1 LGQELLLTLR
11 GLAKRPAFTVAVL
24 LLLVLGIGTNTA
36 IWSLLD
42 AIFLHPLPAV
52 AAPREVVAI
61 YQTTLGE
68 NGLPASSFDNVSYP
82 NYRDFRDRNRSF
94 SDVAL
99 YQWLKMNLAGGATP
113 ERIAGMFAT
122 ANYFDVL
129 GVRPAHGRFFRP
141 EEVRVPGAEAVAVLG
156 HGCFSRLFG
165 GDPKAVGRSILLDG
179 RKFTVVGVAPPGF
192 RGTDLDTQVDVW
204 VPVTMFPV
212 LSSYYPAPLEERND
226 LPFRAFGRLKPG
238 VSLAEAEADMA
249 GLARV
254 LARQFP
260 KEDEKLGV
268 RLLPLV
274 EGAILPREQDRYR
287 GYGRTLSF
295 AAVLLLIVVSANVA
309 NLLLAR
315 GVERGPE
322 LAIRQAVGGNL
333 SALAR
338 LLAIESLLLFSTAVL
353 LSLPAGVWSL
363 RLLWGFRPPEL
374 ATGDLDL
381 HLDPTLFAGTV
392 LFTLVIVLL
401 FGLVPVLRTA
411 RRGLARCLAETRLA
425 EPRPRL
431 WHPRRLAV
439 VLQLAL
445 TLFALIGANL
455 LLAGLLRTRHA
466 DLGFQPEGLLALSVA
481 PGDQGYDP
489 ARARGYYRELLERVA
504 ALPGVRGAA
513 LSENRLLRGAI
524 LSRSVYPEGQ
534 AEGITAGGRSSH
546 RTNIVTPGFFRVAGI
561 ALLHGRDFAEID
573 CAGCRRVAI
582 VNQTLARL
590 AWPGQDPLGR
600 RFRFEQDKPPIEV
613 VGVAKDA
620 KYRNIR
626 EDPLP
631 FIYLPLSQN
640 DAASMTLH
648 VRTDTRPEA
657 ALLPALRNASQA
669 IDPGMP
675 LAEIDTMTHFISGA
689 LWMERVSALL
699 LGLFGLFALLLSGI
713 GIYTVITLSAARR
726 RREIGIRLA
735 LGARP
740 SQMTAAVLAEA
751 AVLAGAGLVLGWAAA
766 RFFLQP
772 ILASHLQGADL
783 WDPKAYAAQSLVLL
797 ATAIAA
803 SIPPA
808 LRAARVNPAT
818 PLREG

>member
-1 LGQELLLTLR
+1 VGQELLLTLR
-11 GLAKRPAFTVAVL
+11 GLAKRPAFTFAVL

-36 IWSLLD
+36 IWSLLT

-52 AAPREVVAI
+52 AAPGGLVAI

-68 NGLPASSFDNVSYP
+68 NGLPAGGFENVSYP

-94 SDVAL
+94 SDIAL
-99 YQWLKMNLAGGATP
+99 YQWLKMNLAGGAMP
-113 ERIAGMFAT
+113 ERIVGMFAT
-122 ANYFDVL
+122 ANYFDLL
-129 GVRPAHGRFFRP
+129 GVHPALGRFFRP
-141 EEVRVPGAEAVAVLG
+141 EEARVPGGEAVAVLG

-165 GDPKAVGRSILLDG
+165 ADPKVVGKSILLGG
-179 RKFTVVGVAPPGF
+179 RKFTVVGVAPPRF
-192 RGTDLDTQVDVW
+192 RGTDVDTQVDVW
-204 VPVTMFPV
+204 VPFTMFPV
-212 LSSYYPAPLEERND
+212 LSPYPAFFESRD
-226 LPFRAFGRLKPG
+226 DWPFRAFGRLKPG
-238 VSLAEAEADMA
+238 VSLAAAEADMA
-249 GLARV
+249 GVARA

-260 KEDEKLGV
+260 KENEKLGV

-274 EGAILPREQDRYR
+274 EGAIQPRERERYV

-295 AAVLLLIVVSANVA
+295 AAVLLLIVVSTNVA

-315 GVERGPE
+315 GVEHGPE
-322 LAIRQAVGGNL
+322 LAIRLAVGGNL
-333 SALAR
+333 ATLAR
-338 LLAIESLLLFSTAVL
+338 LLSIESLLLFSTAVL

-363 RLLWGFRPPEL
+363 RLLWSFRPPEL

-381 HLDPTLFAGTV
+381 HLDPALFAGTV
-392 LFTLVIVLL
+392 LFALATVLF

-411 RRGLARCLAETRLA
+411 RRGLARCLADARLP

-455 LLAGLLRTRHA
+455 LAAELLRTRHA

-481 PGDQGYDP
+481 PGDQGYDA
-489 ARARGYYRELLERVA
+489 ARARGYYRQLLERVA
-504 ALPGVRGAA
+504 ALPGVRRAA

-524 LSRSVYPEGQ
+524 VSRAIYPEGQ
-534 AEGITAGGRSSH
+534 AKGIKAGGRSSH

-561 ALLHGRDFAEID
+561 ALLHGRDFAAVD

-590 AWPGQDPLGR
+590 AWPGEDPLGR
-600 RFRFEQDKPPIEV
+600 RFRFERGKPLIEV
-613 VGVAKDA
+613 IGVAKDA
-620 KYRNIR
+620 KYRNVR
-626 EDPLP
+626 EDPQP
-631 FIYLPLSQN
+631 FVYLPLTQN

-648 VRTDTRPEA
+648 VRTATRPEA
-657 ALLPALRNASQA
+657 ALLPALRQAAQA

-675 LAEIDTMTHFISGA
+675 LAEIDTMTNFVSGA

-699 LGLFGLFALLLSGI
+699 LGLFGLVALLLSGI
-713 GIYTVITLSAARR
+713 GIYTVITLSIARR

-740 SQMTAAVLAEA
+740 AQVTAAVLAEA
-751 AVLAGAGLVLGWAAA
+751 AVLAGAGLVLGWVAA
-766 RFFLQP
+766 RFYLHP
-772 ILASHLQGADL
+772 ILASYLQGDAL
-783 WDPKAYAAQSLVLL
+783 RDPKAYVAQSLVLL
-797 ATAIAA
+797 ITAIAA
-803 SIPPA
+803 SVLPA
-808 LRAARVNPAT
+808 LQAARVHPAT

>member
-1 LGQELLLTLR
+1 VGQEFLLTLR
-11 GLAKRPAFTVAVL
+11 GLAKRPAFTFAVL

-36 IWSLLD
+36 IWSLLN

-52 AAPREVVAI
+52 ADPRALVAI

-68 NGLPASSFDNVSYP
+68 NGLPAGGFENVSYP

-99 YQWLKMNLAGGATP
+99 YQWLRMNLAGGGTP
-113 ERIAGMFAT
+113 ERIVGMFAT

-129 GVRPAHGRFFRP
+129 GVRPALGRFFRP
-141 EEVRVPGAEAVAVLG
+141 EEVRVPGAEAVLILG

-165 GDPKAVGRSILLDG
+165 ADPKVVGRSILLGG

-192 RGTDLDTQVDVW
+192 RGTQLDSEVDVW
-204 VPVTMFPV
+204 VPFTMFPV
-212 LSSYYPAPLEERND
+212 LSPYPAFFESRD
-226 LPFRAFGRLKPG
+226 DWPFQSFGRLKPG
-238 VSLAEAEADMA
+238 VSLAQAEADMA
-249 GLARV
+249 AVARGLE
-254 LARQFP
+254 RQFP
-260 KEDEKLGV
+260 KENEKLGF

-274 EGAILPREQDRYR
+274 EGTIQPRERDRYT

-295 AAVLLLIVVSANVA
+295 AALLLLIVVSANVA

-333 SALAR
+333 RALGR
-338 LLAIESLLLFSTAVL
+338 LLSLESLLLFTTAVL
-353 LSLPAGVWSL
+353 VSLPVGAWSL
-363 RLLWGFRPPEL
+363 RLLWSFRPPEL
-374 ATGDLDL
+374 VTGDLDL
-381 HLDPTLFAGTV
+381 HLDPTIFAGTV
-392 LFTLVIVLL
+392 LFALLTVLL
-401 FGLVPVLRTA
+401 FGIVPVLRTA
-411 RRGLARCLAETRLA
+411 RRGLAGRLA
-425 EPRPRL
+425 DARLSEPRPRL

-439 VLQLAL
+439 VLELAL

-455 LLAGLLRTRHA
+455 LLTALLRTRQA
-466 DLGFQPEGLLALSVA
+466 DLGFKPEGLLALSVA
-481 PGDQGYDP
+481 PGDQGYD
-489 ARARGYYRELLERVA
+489 AVRARGYYERLLGRVT

-524 LSRSVYPEGQ
+524 VSRAIYPEGQ
-534 AEGITAGGRSSH
+534 AKPVTAGGRSSH
-546 RTNIVTPGFFRVAGI
+546 RINIITPGFFRVAGI
-561 ALLHGRDFAEID
+561 PLAAGRDFGAVD

-590 AWPGQDPLGR
+590 AWPGEDPIGR
-600 RFRFEQDKPPIEV
+600 QFRFEQGKAPLEV

-620 KYRNIR
+620 KVRNIR
-626 EDPLP
+626 EDTPP
-631 FIYLPLSQN
+631 FVYLPLTQN

-648 VRTDTRPEA
+648 VRTDPGREA
-657 ALLPALRNASQA
+657 ALLPSLRSAAQA
-669 IDPGMP
+669 IDRGMP
-675 LAEIDTMTHFISGA
+675 LAEVDTMTNFVSGA

-699 LGLFGLFALLLSGI
+699 LGLFGLFALLLSAI

-740 SQMTAAVLAEA
+740 AQVMATMLTEATLLAAT
-751 AVLAGAGLVLGWAAA
+751 GLVVGWVAA

-783 WDPKAYAAQSLVLL
+783 RDPKAYASQALVLL
-797 ATAIAA
+797 ATAIVA
-803 SIPPA
+803 SLPPA
-808 LRAARVNPAT
+808 FRAARIDPAT

>member
-1 LGQELLLTLR
+1 MGQELLLTLR
-11 GLAKRPAFTVAVL
+11 CLLKRPAFTFAVL

-36 IWSLLD
+36 IWSLFD

-52 AAPREVVAI
+52 RAPRELVAI

-68 NGLPASSFDNVSYP
+68 NGLPAGGFENVSYP

-113 ERIAGMFAT
+113 ERIVGMFAT

-129 GVRPAHGRFFRP
+129 GVRPARGRFFRP
-141 EEVRVPGAEAVAVLG
+141 DEVRVPGAAAVAILS

-165 GDPKAVGRSILLDG
+165 ADPQVIGRSILLGG
-179 RKFTVVGVAPPGF
+179 RKFTVIGIAPPGF
-192 RGTDLDTQVDVW
+192 RGTDLDTQVDLW
-204 VPVTMFPV
+204 VPFTMFPV
-212 LSSYYPAPLEERND
+212 LSPYPAFFESRD
-226 LPFRAFGRLKPG
+226 DWPFRAFGRLKPG
-238 VSLAEAEADMA
+238 VSLAAATADMTA
-249 GLARV
+249 VARA
-254 LARQFP
+254 LERQFP
-260 KEDEKLGV
+260 KENEKLGV

-274 EGAILPREQDRYR
+274 EGAILPRERERYT

-295 AAVLLLIVVSANVA
+295 AAVLLLLVVSANVA

-322 LAIRQAVGGNL
+322 LAIRQAVGGSL
-333 SALAR
+333 KALAR
-338 LLAIESLLLFSTAVL
+338 LLAIESLLLFAIAVL
-353 LSLPAGVWSL
+353 LSLPVGLWSL

-381 HLDPTLFAGTV
+381 HLDPALFAGTV
-392 LFTLVIVLL
+392 LFALAIVLL
-401 FGLVPVLRTA
+401 FGLVPILRTA
-411 RRGLARCLAETRLA
+411 RRGLARRLADARQA

-439 VLQLAL
+439 VLELAL

-455 LLAGLLRTRHA
+455 LVTGLLRSRQA
-466 DLGFQPEGLLALSVA
+466 DLGFRPEGLLALSVA
-481 PGDQGYDP
+481 PGDQGYDA
-489 ARARGYYRELLERVA
+489 ARTRGYYRELLERVA

-524 LSRSVYPEGQ
+524 VSRAIYPEGQ
-534 AEGITAGGRSSH
+534 EKGIKAGGRSAH
-546 RTNIVTPGFFRVAGI
+546 RTNVVTPGFFRVAGI
-561 ALLHGRDFAEID
+561 PLLHGRDFAEVD
-573 CAGCRRVAI
+573 CADCRRVAI
-582 VNQTLARL
+582 VNETLARL

-600 RFRFEQDKPPIEV
+600 RFRFERGKPPIEV
-613 VGVAKDA
+613 VGIAKDA

-626 EDPLP
+626 EDTPP
-631 FIYLPLSQN
+631 FVYLPLTQN

-648 VRTDTRPEA
+648 VQTDTRPEA
-657 ALLPALRNASQA
+657 ALLPALRHAAQA

-675 LAEIDTMTHFISGA
+675 LAEIDTMTNFVSGA

-740 SQMTAAVLAEA
+740 SQVTAAVLAEA
-751 AVLAGAGLVLGWAAA
+751 AILSGAGLVLGGVAA
-766 RFFLQP
+766 RFLLQP
-772 ILASHLQGADL
+772 ILASSLQGADL
-783 WDPKAYAAQSLVLL
+783 QDPKVYAAQSLVLL
-797 ATAIAA
+797 VTAIAA
-803 SIPPA
+803 SVPPA
-808 LRAARVNPAT
+808 LRAARVNPAV

>member
-1 LGQELLLTLR
+1 LTLR
-11 GLAKRPAFTVAVL
+11 GLAKRPAFTLAVL

-52 AAPREVVAI
+52 AAPGELVAI
-61 YQTTLGE
+61 YQTKLGE
-68 NGLPASSFDNVSYP
+68 DGLPGNFDNVSYP
-82 NYRDFRDRNRSF
+82 NFRDFRDRNRSF

-99 YQWLKMNLAGGATP
+99 YQWLKMNLAGGAAP

-141 EEVRVPGAEAVAVLG
+141 EEVQVPGTEAVAVLG
-156 HGCFSRLFG
+156 NGCFNRLFG
-165 GDPKAVGRSILLDG
+165 ADPKVVGRSILLDG

-204 VPVTMFPV
+204 VPVTMFRV
-212 LSSYYPAPLEERND
+212 LSSYYPAPFEARD
-226 LPFRAFGRLKPG
+226 DWPFHAFGRLKPG
-238 VSLAEAEADMA
+238 VSLAKAEADMA
-249 GLARV
+249 SLARA
-254 LARQFP
+254 LERQFP
-260 KEDEKLGV
+260 KENKKLGV

-295 AAVLLLIVVSANVA
+295 AAVLLLVVVSANVA

-315 GVERGPE
+315 GVERGRE

-338 LLAIESLLLFSTAVL
+338 LLAIESLLLFLAAVL
-353 LSLPAGVWSL
+353 LSLPVGHWSL

-546 RTNIVTPGFFRVAGI
+546 RTNIVTPGFFHVAGI
-561 ALLHGRDFAEID
+561 ALLHGRDFAEAD
-573 CAGCRRVAI
+573 CAGCRPVAI

-600 RFRFEQDKPPIEV
+600 RFRFERDQPPNQPPIEV
-613 VGVAKDA
+613 IGVAKDA

-640 DAASMTLH
+640 DAAAMTLH
-648 VRTDTRPEA
+648 VRTASGREA
-657 ALLPALRNASQA
+657 ALLPALRNAAQA

-675 LAEIDTMTHFISGA
+675 LAEIDTMTHFVSGA

-713 GIYTVITLSAARR
+713 GIYTVITLSAARQ

-740 SQMTAAVLAEA
+740 SQMTAAMIAEA
-751 AVLAGAGLVLGWAAA
+751 AVLAGAGLVLGWTAA
-766 RFFLQP
+766 RLFLHP
-772 ILASHLQGADL
+772 ILASQLQGADL
-783 WDPKAYAAQSLVLL
+783 WDPKAYALQSLVLL
-797 ATAIAA
+797 VTAIAA
-803 SIPPA
+803 SVPPA